1 MSLEYTRFTTF
12 PFLVSRHHYV
22 RLVTTRCF
30 GLGPCDTRTCRPSA
44 AAPRSDAAG
53 NASAMLSLRAAVQV
67 DVDLCPGLLPP
78 RLGLL
83 EVVDLRVRR
92 HA

>member
-1 MSLEYTRFTTF
+1 
-12 PFLVSRHHYV
+12 
-22 RLVTTRCF
+22 
-30 GLGPCDTRTCRPSA
+30 
-44 AAPRSDAAG
+44 
-53 NASAMLSLRAAVQV
+53 MLSLRAAVQV
-67 DVDLCPGLLPP
+67 DVDLCPGLPP

>member
-1 MSLEYTRFTTF
+1 
-12 PFLVSRHHYV
+12 
-22 RLVTTRCF
+22 
-30 GLGPCDTRTCRPSA
+30 
-44 AAPRSDAAG
+44 
-53 NASAMLSLRAAVQV
+53 MLSLRAAVQV
-67 DVDLCPGLLPP
+67 DVDLCPGMLPP